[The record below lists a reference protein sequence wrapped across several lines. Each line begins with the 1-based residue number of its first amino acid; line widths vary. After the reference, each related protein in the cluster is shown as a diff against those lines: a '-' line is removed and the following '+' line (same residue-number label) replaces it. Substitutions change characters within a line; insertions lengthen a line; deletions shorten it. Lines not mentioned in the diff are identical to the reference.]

1 MLPIEFYFLSC
12 SFPEWTIFDSVTF
25 TKFLSFVN
33 INDFFQEFIR
43 SKLDEVYG
51 REIAEIL
58 GAVGPNNQ
66 HDFRM
71 TVVND
76 EEL

>member
-12 SFPEWTIFDSVTF
+12 SFPEWKIFDSVTF
-25 TKFLSFVN
+25 YQFISFVN

-58 GAVGPNNQ
+58 GAVGSDNQ
-66 HDFRM
+66 YDFKM
-71 TVVND
+71 TVIND